1 MFSVMYVHL
10 KNKHKPHTN
19 IEHLKVFE
27 SLIKNISI
35 LMNFNK
41 KPKHGCKSWNI
52 FLFLIKNVQIKN
64 QFRF

>member
-1 MFSVMYVHL
+1 MYVHL

-41 KPKHGCKSWNI
+41 KPKHGCKS
-52 FLFLIKNVQIKN
+52 
-64 QFRF
+64 